1 MISRRLR
8 TDIGAKYDPER
19 NHVDESGNTDD
30 LMETEFKRRYTQK
43 TISKGDRSLSQ
54 QKKSFIENMFVE

>member
-1 MISRRLR
+1 MISRKLK
-8 TDIGAKYDPER
+8 TDNSAKYDPER

-30 LMETEFKRRYTQK
+30 LMETNTTTEFKRRYTQK

-54 QKKSFIENMFVE
+54 QKKFL